1 MKAIPETVE
10 AMAIATADFDA
21 LRTEFTVL
29 PDFVAP
35 EGGLHCRM
43 QDLPGLA
50 IEERPDAKVDAVRAF
65 ALADPIDRIV
75 ADVSSAKFGIVTCGK
90 AHVDV
95 LEALR
100 WLELPLDTRAA
111 ADVRLCKVG
120 QVFPIGPQRMHALAR
135 GLDEVLV
142 VEEKA
147 PVVENQIRAQLYN
160 LDPGARPLVLGRED
174 ADSDWLLPATG
185 EFRPPRVMP
194 VLARWLA
201 WHAPGLDRRGSVP
214 VFGAAPVPHFTGF
227 GQEGGTA
234 IVFARMAGRPALLH
248 QTRSD
253 TQQAGAM
260 IAFDRV
266 VDASV
271 AALQTLTRG
280 RTRVAAKLH
289 ENPTAARPDA
299 LQVMPGADASG
310 RDDPYVDA
318 NIDRERRRPTIYQDG
333 EYEQRGLDLVAS
345 VRDAE
350 RVVVGPDAPLEPTRQ
365 VALNTAKLLAW
376 EDEYEVERAYP
387 GGSLDRALH
396 TAFAGDFVVRYCFAP
411 KYLVRPR
418 ADGRPARKLVFGR
431 WRRPGL
437 RLPGTARRLRGA
449 PPNSFGRSAARR
461 TECVPAAGYAAAVSR
476 SRHPL
481 GARTHAAAV
490 RRKALPGDA
499 RGFGSV
505 KRAAAE
511 RMRARVRE
519 QAERLLTAAP
529 EAHR

>member
-1 MKAIPETVE
+1 
-10 AMAIATADFDA
+10 
-21 LRTEFTVL
+21 
-29 PDFVAP
+29 
-35 EGGLHCRM
+35 
-43 QDLPGLA
+43 
-50 IEERPDAKVDAVRAF
+50 
-65 ALADPIDRIV
+65 
-75 ADVSSAKFGIVTCGK
+75 
-90 AHVDV
+90 
-95 LEALR
+95 
-100 WLELPLDTRAA
+100 
-111 ADVRLCKVG
+111 
-120 QVFPIGPQRMHALAR
+120 
-135 GLDEVLV
+135 
-142 VEEKA
+142 
-147 PVVENQIRAQLYN
+147 
-160 LDPGARPLVLGRED
+160 
-174 ADSDWLLPATG
+174 
-185 EFRPPRVMP
+185 
-194 VLARWLA
+194 
-201 WHAPGLDRRGSVP
+201 
-214 VFGAAPVPHFTGF
+214 
-227 GQEGGTA
+227 
-234 IVFARMAGRPALLH
+234 
-248 QTRSD
+248 
-253 TQQAGAM
+253 
-260 IAFDRV
+260 
-266 VDASV
+266 
-271 AALQTLTRG
+271 
-280 RTRVAAKLH
+280 
-289 ENPTAARPDA
+289 
-299 LQVMPGADASG
+299 MPGADASG